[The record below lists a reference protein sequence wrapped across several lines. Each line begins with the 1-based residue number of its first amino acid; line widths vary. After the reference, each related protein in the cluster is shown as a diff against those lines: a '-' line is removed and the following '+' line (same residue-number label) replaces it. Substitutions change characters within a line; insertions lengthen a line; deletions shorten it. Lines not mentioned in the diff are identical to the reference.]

1 MNRYVDVK
9 LREYLS
15 RKDAADYANVSI
27 DTIDRWVANGFVE
40 KIKTNPAKIGKV
52 LIPRK
57 SIEKFL
63 NSLLCKISTR
73 SL

>member
-1 MNRYVDVK
+1 MNKYIDVK

-40 KIKTNPAKIGKV
+40 KIKTNPAKNGKV

-63 NSLLCKISTR
+63 NSLLCKI
-73 SL
+73 